1 VNRPASLGP
10 ILYGGLFVVA
20 LPVLLLLWAWKTEPF
35 VPLPTPEWREG
46 GWILVTIGA
55 ALMGAGMTAL
65 RVHGGGLP
73 MNAYPPPVFVD
84 RGVYRLLGHPI
95 YVGFGLVAFGV
106 SVAFGSASGLWLV
119 TPLVCLGMAALVLGY
134 EKPDL
139 RRRFGEAAMG
149 RPLLS
154 LPMGGESPP
163 SAWER
168 VSVLVLVLVPWM
180 LVYEAVCRLG
190 VPAGAVEAYLPFERG
205 WPVWVWTEPI
215 YASVYPLVGLVP
227 LLVRRGRDLRRF
239 AVSGLIATGVVT
251 LLYLTVPV
259 VAPPRPFV
267 SDSLAGRMLSLE
279 RSMSHTVAAFPSF
292 HVIWTFLAAGAWA
305 GSFPRFRFWVW
316 TWAVAI
322 AVSCITTGMHASA
335 DIAFAVAIWVP
346 IRGYRR
352 VWEMLRAGSERIA
365 NSWREWRWGPVRVLS
380 YGVYAALAGGVGFWV
395 VGSLVGPDEF
405 GGVLIV
411 MVGGLL
417 GAGLWAQKLEGS
429 SRLSRP
435 FGYFGSLLGVA
446 VLALLA
452 GALGYGPYLLIT
464 AAAVAAPWI
473 QALGR
478 IRCLVQGCCHGA
490 PARQE
495 IGIRYRI
502 PQSRVCALAGWG
514 DVPLHP
520 TPLYSMLAN
529 IVMGVALARLWAVG
543 ARLGMILGLYLI
555 FAGLH
560 RFVEEA
566 YRGEPQTPV
575 VGGLRLYQWL
585 AVVLVVVGAI
595 TTSFPGGHAP
605 DTGLVLSG
613 PVLVASAVFAL
624 LCGFAMG
631 VDFPGSDRK
640 FARLAS

>member
-1 VNRPASLGP
+1 MAVKRPASLGP
-10 ILYGGLFVVA
+10 VLYGGIFVVV
-20 LPVLLLLWAWKTEPF
+20 LPVLLLLWAWRTGPF
-35 VPLPTPEWREG
+35 VPLPALDWPVAG
-46 GWILVTIGA
+46 GLLVAMGI
-55 ALMGAGMTAL
+55 ALMAAGMTAL

-73 MNAYPPPVFVD
+73 MNAYPPPAYVD

-95 YVGFGLVAFGV
+95 YVGSGLVAFGA

-119 TPLVCLGMAALVLGY
+119 SPLVCLGTVALVLGY
-134 EKPDL
+134 ERPDL

-154 LPMGGESPP
+154 LPVGGDGPP
-163 SAWER
+163 TAWER
-168 VSVLVLVLVPWM
+168 TSVVVLVLVPWM
-180 LVYEAVCRLG
+180 IAYEAVLRLG
-190 VPAGAVEAYLPFERG
+190 VPPGAVEAYLPFERG

-215 YASVYPLVGLVP
+215 YASVYPLVGFVP
-227 LLVRRGRDLRRF
+227 LMVRRGRDLRRF

-251 LLYLTVPV
+251 LIYLTVPV

-292 HVIWTFLAAGAWA
+292 HVIWTLLAAEAWA
-305 GSFPRFRFWVW
+305 GSFPRFRVWVW
-316 TWAVAI
+316 AWAVAI
-322 AVSCITTGMHASA
+322 AVSCITTGMHALA
-335 DIAFAVAIWVP
+335 DVAFAVAIWVP
-346 IRGYRR
+346 IRGHRR
-352 VWEMLRAGSERIA
+352 VWETLRAGSERIA
-365 NSWREWRWGPVRVLS
+365 NSWREWRWGPVRILS
-380 YGVYAALAGGVGFWV
+380 YGAYAALAGAVGVWV
-395 VGSLVGPDEF
+395 VGSLAGPE
-405 GGVLIV
+405 
-411 MVGGLL
+411 
-417 GAGLWAQKLEGS
+417 ES

-435 FGYFGSLLGVA
+435 FGYFGSLLGVT
-446 VLALLA
+446 VPALLA
-452 GALGYGPYLLIT
+452 GALGYGPYLLIA

-478 IRCLVQGCCHGA
+478 LRCLVQGCCHGA
-490 PARQE
+490 PTRE
-495 IGIRYRI
+495 EVGIRYRI
-502 PQSRVCALAGWG
+502 PQSRVCALAEWSGI
-514 DVPLHP
+514 PLHP
-520 TPLYSMLAN
+520 TPLYSILAN
-529 IVMGVALARLWAVG
+529 TVMGIALARLWALG
-543 ARLGMILGLYLI
+543 APLGMILGLYLI

-585 AVVLVVVGAI
+585 SVVLVVAGAM
-595 TTSFPGGHAP
+595 TTSFPGGPAP

-613 PVLVASAVFAL
+613 PVLVSAAAYAL
-624 LCGFAMG
+624 LCCFAMG